1 MCCSATS
8 NNVLDK
14 AIDAEDEIHHDFLR
28 LVRLFSTTIETH
40 HFLSPICWTETIQN
54 MCILP
59 LIWVLSSVR
68 NFVLMQLYMYNNVGP
83 CWRVSQAICKDQDIL
98 LHCCGLMGC
107 RLLCQGGWR
116 CSPKPRYYSLYAP
129 LNPPTILDRFLIY
142 LWRCAGML
150 VATLG
155 RHKLKPRV
163 YIGCMKSGPV
173 LSDK

>member
-1 MCCSATS
+1 MKFIMIFLGWYDIISTNYLTITYFLLWFSSRFFLGWYNFLLNRNHGNPWLSLWFGDSLSVKLCSDATLH
-8 NNVLDK
+8 VWH
-14 AIDAEDEIHHDFLR
+14 I
-28 LVRLFSTTIETH
+28 
-40 HFLSPICWTETIQN
+40 
-54 MCILP
+54 
-59 LIWVLSSVR
+59 
-68 NFVLMQLYMYNNVGP
+68 GP